1 MIHSVGGNFSI
12 SDLLQPRAE
21 VKNAEQHGRSSFNT
35 PAQFI
40 IIHLKKKCFLT
51 IGNLSTYGVETIVND
66 MFHVFAHSNLFHQ
79 FVFVTVHSGQ
89 LSNMGKHVLEPIGQL
104 ESVHIVQTILD
115 MRIHN
120 KFGQPKKG
128 K

>member
-40 IIHLKKKCFLT
+40 KIHLKKLLFLKKLE
-51 IGNLSTYGVETIVND
+51 ICQL
-66 MFHVFAHSNLFHQ
+66 
-79 FVFVTVHSGQ
+79 TV
-89 LSNMGKHVLEPIGQL
+89 LK
-104 ESVHIVQTILD
+104 
-115 MRIHN
+115 R
-120 KFGQPKKG
+120 
-128 K
+128 